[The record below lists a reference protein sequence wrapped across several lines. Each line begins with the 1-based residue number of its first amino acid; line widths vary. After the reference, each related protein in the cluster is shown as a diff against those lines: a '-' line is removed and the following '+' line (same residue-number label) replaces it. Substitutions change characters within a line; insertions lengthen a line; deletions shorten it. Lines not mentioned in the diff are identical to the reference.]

1 MDIAI
6 SVIVIKID
14 CIAIGLLGRSVSK
27 EELQMK
33 NRIFIG

>member
-6 SVIVIKID
+6 LVMVIKID
-14 CIAIGLLGRSVSK
+14 CIAFGILRRSVSK

-33 NRIFIG
+33 NRLLIG